1 MSTSRDIH
9 ESLNKL
15 KVLGGLNDI
24 TPNLH
29 IEKLQNMR
37 TTMNRKLIEYKNA
50 LQDFKL
56 TNQERAELHYTKLSA
71 QDKAIVTYD
80 QILEKLRGICA
91 LPQML
96 DLYIAT
102 PTSEQ
107 AQKIYK
113 HCRSILYMHERPEY
127 DPLFKTH
134 RYFDPQGF
142 QHEPEYGKWTY
153 KGKTYEMDN
162 MITEIQRIMQ
172 IYSKPTA

>member
-9 ESLNKL
+9 ESLKKL

-29 IEKLQNMR
+29 IEKLQKMR
-37 TTMNRKLIEYKNA
+37 TTMNRKLMEYKNA
-50 LQDFKL
+50 LQNFKL
-56 TNQERAELHYTKLSA
+56 TNQARAEIHYTKLSA

-80 QILEKLRGICA
+80 QILEKFRKICA

-96 DLYIAT
+96 GLYIAT
-102 PTSEQ
+102 PTIDQ
-107 AQKIYK
+107 ARDIYR
-113 HCRSILYMHERPEY
+113 HCRSILYMHEQSEY
-127 DPLFKTH
+127 DPLFKTYT
-134 RYFDPQGF
+134 YFDLQGF

-153 KGKTYEMDN
+153 KGNIYEMDN

-172 IYSKPTA
+172 IYSKTTA